1 MANVDSNSNN
11 LFGHILANSLFT
23 SRQLTIIF
31 KRMHSKGKAENMSSG
46 AYYRQV
52 KQCKEKVIAI
62 LYSVILLQST
72 GVLQPDTLATMNKL
86 ADQLGVM
93 FTSTSSDISSSN
105 QKRNDVMFVMDQL
118 LKRMSKL

>member
-1 MANVDSNSNN
+1 
-11 LFGHILANSLFT
+11 
-23 SRQLTIIF
+23 
-31 KRMHSKGKAENMSSG
+31 MHSKGKAENMSSG

-72 GVLQPDTLATMNKL
+72 GVLQPDALATMNKL